1 VTILFLI
8 KYRKSFFSYLQCY
21 IWDLLRLVFM
31 LPFPSVGAKE
41 KTTQNQQLLTNNC
54 LCEPRVI
61 DAFPN
66 KKHSE
71 FMITVYRTDK

>member
-1 VTILFLI
+1 
-8 KYRKSFFSYLQCY
+8 
-21 IWDLLRLVFM
+21 M